1 MMRLGHSSAKI
12 DSGSGDGLSTSA
24 LGLDILGV
32 APIFHTPISAGK
44 ASRARERGD
53 LMSLF
58 MRGEPTD
65 LEADLTS
72 LFKREATDL
81 DEAAESEVGAEI
93 REFARLN
100 VARPHQAPQADRELV
115 TKNISALLQRVAGCS
130 VAEIDRLMSE
140 LQTLRDLLHS
150 EGARVQRQIA
160 VYANLNQSVVQSTKI
175 ISESLAKSKK
185 KNARAG

>member
-1 MMRLGHSSAKI
+1 
-12 DSGSGDGLSTSA
+12 
-24 LGLDILGV
+24 
-32 APIFHTPISAGK
+32 
-44 ASRARERGD
+44 
-53 LMSLF
+53 MSLF
-58 MRGEPTD
+58 KRRGPTG

-72 LFKREATDL
+72 LFKREANDL
-81 DEAAESEVGAEI
+81 DESTESEVGAEI

-115 TKNISALLQRVAGCS
+115 TNDISALLQREAS
-130 VAEIDRLMSE
+130 SPVAEIDRLMSE

-160 VYANLNQSVVQSTKI
+160 GYAHLSQSVVQSTKI
-175 ISESLAKSKK
+175 ISESLAKSKN